1 MRLLVFIFLI
11 ISIDNSYSHGTI
23 NITNVK
29 NDIGYIDL
37 SIYDNEV
44 AFYGKSDPIVRIK
57 KIATKGLT
65 SIPLSNLHEG
75 KVSIFVFH
83 DQNEDFKFNQGFLW
97 KNLEGFAYS
106 NNYIPKSKPI
116 YLETIVE
123 LKHNVPLKLNLI
135 Y

>member
-57 KIATKGLT
+57 KIAT
-65 SIPLSNLHEG
+65 I
-75 KVSIFVFH
+75 
-83 DQNEDFKFNQGFLW
+83 
-97 KNLEGFAYS
+97 
-106 NNYIPKSKPI
+106 KP
-116 YLETIVE
+116 
-123 LKHNVPLKLNLI
+123 PLK
-135 Y
+135 